1 MQHDMPCDQD
11 IPTLSSMYLEHW
23 CLHLF
28 ACCMENTTSSKPV
41 APTDTGEVVRIIYL
55 FCEKLLKCYHF
66 LSKRCINW

>member
-41 APTDTGEVVRIIYL
+41 APTDTGEVVKNHIFILWKAVEVLPL
-55 FCEKLLKCYHF
+55 FIQEVH
-66 LSKRCINW
+66 